1 VRHAALVGAALA
13 LALAT
18 SGAQAQGGRGGAQ
31 GQGGRGGAPGDFDFY
46 VLALSWSPGFCAREG
61 ERRSSQ
67 QCSSGKNLG
76 FVVHGLWPQH
86 ERGFPSQCGADRSP
100 SRIAMEEARGVY
112 PDEGL
117 ARHEW
122 RMHGTCSGLA
132 PAEYFRA
139 VRQARDRV
147 RVPEQFQRAGA
158 AQSTTPLEIE
168 RAFAQINPGLRP
180 DTMAVVCRREE
191 LQEMRFCLEKD
202 LRSFR
207 SCPQVAR
214 AGCSFGSLRLEGA
227 R

>member
-1 VRHAALVGAALA
+1 MKVAALVGAALA
-13 LALAT
+13 LALA
-18 SGAQAQGGRGGAQ
+18 SGGAQAQGGRGG
-31 GQGGRGGAPGDFDFY
+31 GVPGDFDFY

-61 ERRSSQ
+61 ERRSAQ
-67 QCSSGKNLG
+67 QCAPGRNLG
-76 FVVHGLWPQH
+76 FVVHGLWPQR
-86 ERGFPSQCGADRSP
+86 ERGFPSQCGSDRSP
-100 SRIAMEEARGVY
+100 SRMAMEDARGVY

-122 RMHGTCSGLA
+122 RTHGTCSGLA
-132 PAEYFRA
+132 PGEYFRA

-147 RVPEQFQRAGA
+147 RVPDQFQRGGA
-158 AQSTTPLEIE
+158 PQTLTPLEIE

-207 SCPQVAR
+207 SCPQIAR
-214 AGCSFGSLRLEGA
+214 AGCSFGTLRLEGA

>member
-1 VRHAALVGAALA
+1 MRRAALVGAALA
-13 LALAT
+13 LT
-18 SGAQAQGGRGGAQ
+18 GGSAQAQGGRSGGV
-31 GQGGRGGAPGDFDFY
+31 PGEFDFY
-46 VLALSWSPGFCAREG
+46 VLALSWSPGFCAGEGGRRARE
-61 ERRSSQ
+61 
-67 QCSSGKNLG
+67 QCAPGSNLG
-76 FVVHGLWPQH
+76 FVVHGLWPQY
-86 ERGFPSQCGADRSP
+86 ERGYPSQCGTDRSP
-100 SRIAMEEARGVY
+100 SRIAVEEARGVY
-112 PDEGL
+112 PEEGL

-122 RMHGTCSGLA
+122 RTHGTCSGLS

-158 AQSTTPLEIE
+158 PQSLTPLEVA

-191 LQEMRFCLEKD
+191 LQEMRFCLDKD